1 MTRLRLFIPLLSG
14 ATALS
19 GCALLDKREVAS
31 VAVAST
37 TAALAEPAALAR
49 ELATPEPPVPIIVA
63 VPEPLP
69 LPGQLVP
76 FERPGRP
83 EPRDPTSRVV
93 AANAAAR
100 IEPARDGFVNAVQSY
115 PYTEGALYQVYTAP
129 GHVTDIVLQEGE
141 RLAGTG
147 PVAAGDTAR
156 WIIGDTTSGAGASA
170 RVHILLKPTRSDL
183 STNLVINTDRRTY
196 LLELRAT
203 RATWMAS
210 VSWSYPADALIAL
223 QQSQRAVAEAAPVAD
238 GVALDRLRFDYRIT
252 GDRPAWRPVRVY
264 DDGRQVFI
272 EFPAG
277 IARGEMPPLFAVSPK
292 GDAEL
297 VNYRVRGRHMLVDR
311 LFSAAELRLGTGR
324 RQQRVRIERTGSDR
338 RD

>member
-1 MTRLRLFIPLLSG
+1 MTHARPLIPLLLG

-31 VAVAST
+31 VAAA
-37 TAALAEPAALAR
+37 TAAPFAEPPVPVAAAP
-49 ELATPEPPVPIIVA
+49 TPEPPAPIIVA

-69 LPGQLVP
+69 LPGQLKP
-76 FERPGRP
+76 IERPGRP

-141 RLAGTG
+141 RLTGTG

-156 WIIGDTTSGAGASA
+156 WIIGDTTSGAGAGA
-170 RVHILLKPTRSDL
+170 RVHILVKPTRSDL

-223 QQSQRAVAEAAPVAD
+223 RQGQQAAAEAAPVAD

-264 DDGRQVFI
+264 DDGRQVMI

-277 IARGEMPPLFAVSPK
+277 IAQAEMPPLFVVGTS
-292 GDAEL
+292 GGAEL
-297 VNYRVRGRHMLVDR
+297 VNYRVRDRHMVVDR

>member
-1 MTRLRLFIPLLSG
+1 MTHVRLLTPLLLG
-14 ATALS
+14 ASALS

-31 VAVAST
+31 VAEVQ
-37 TAALAEPAALAR
+37 TAA
-49 ELATPEPPVPIIVA
+49 ELAPAPELPAPPAPVIVA
-63 VPEPLP
+63 IPEPLP
-69 LPGQLVP
+69 LPGQLKPV
-76 FERPGRP
+76 ERPSRP
-83 EPRDPTSRVV
+83 EPRDATSRVT

-100 IEPARDGFVNAVQSY
+100 VEPVRDGFVNAVQSY
-115 PYTEGALYQVYTAP
+115 PYTTGALYQVYTAP

-156 WIIGDTTSGAGASA
+156 WIIGDTTSGAGPTA
-170 RVHILLKPTRSDL
+170 RVHILVKPTRPDL

-196 LLELRAT
+196 HLELRAT

-223 QQSQRAVAEAAPVAD
+223 RQSHMAAAESVPVAE
-238 GVALDRLRFDYRIT
+238 GIALDRLRFDYRIT
-252 GDRPAWRPVRVY
+252 GDRPPWRPVRAY
-264 DDGRQVFI
+264 DDGRQVYI

-277 IARGEMPPLFAVSPK
+277 IAQTEMPPLFVVGA
-292 GDAEL
+292 GGAAEL
-297 VNYRVRGRHMLVDR
+297 VNYRVRGRHMVVDR
-311 LFSAAELRLGTGR
+311 LFSIAELRLGAGR
-324 RQQRVRIERTGSDR
+324 RQQRVRIERGSGR